1 MERPYPFLS
10 DDGGKFHLVPFIT
23 RHVRGASHCFGA
35 LNTPIVVSFIRG
47 SKESLIKSAYS
58 HWTKF
63 KIRRVVDY
71 IYLHFPARRSFQ
83 ETSSFPFYDGKI
95 RNLEKL
101 ENNFWNRVFDYYIWK
116 IFFLN
121 FPPSV
126 PLVSNRVISKSQVRH
141 YAKPVRFH
149 LYRYSKPERIEWC
162 IDVHDESEIRRG
174 NGDARIAASFL
185 CAGKYSNRS
194 LLDRNNSG

>member
-35 LNTPIVVSFIRG
+35 LNTPIVSFIRD
-47 SKESLIKSAYS
+47 SKESLIKSSYS

-63 KIRRVVDY
+63 KIRRVADY

-121 FPPSV
+121 
-126 PLVSNRVISKSQVRH
+126 LISKSQVRH